1 MKICF
6 LISLPRSGST
16 LLQRLLMGHQD
27 VATCGEPWLALPLA
41 MMDKEGETF
50 ATYGHLSSARSVSN
64 LIGNLPGGRHTF
76 LTRSG
81 QFIQG
86 IYEQLNHCNAL
97 YFLDKTPRY
106 YKIINEL
113 KVMFPEAKFIF
124 LTREPIAVFGSIL
137 NFIEGDLYRLPT
149 WRQDIVEG
157 IPCLSSAIEK
167 DYENGL
173 VVSYE
178 SLVRNPECELGRIL
192 SYLELEFEPK
202 MIDSLSSQ
210 VVNRGDPFGAK
221 KYQSVSQSS
230 LESWKSAI
238 NSKTKQKI
246 ARQWLQAVPFESFK
260 ALGTSKEEQLEK
272 VRNHKVRFS
281 ARDLYH
287 WGVGATY
294 FYNNL
299 NVFRWRL
306 KRYKAEANCTL
317 Y

>member
-41 MMDKEGETF
+41 MIDKEEETF
-50 ATYGHLSSARSVSN
+50 ATYGHFSSARAVSN
-64 LIGNLPGGRHTF
+64 LIHNLPGGRRAF

-86 IYEQLNHCNAL
+86 IYEQLNDRNAL

-106 YKIINEL
+106 YKIVEEL
-113 KVMFPEAKFIF
+113 KIMFPEAKFIY

-137 NFIEGDLYRLPT
+137 NYIEGNMYRLPT

-157 IPCLSSAIEK
+157 IPCLSSAIE
-167 DYENGL
+167 EGGESSLAVN
-173 VVSYE
+173 YE
-178 SLVRNPECELGRIL
+178 SLVRDPEAELRRIL
-192 SYLELEFEPK
+192 SYLGLEFEPE
-202 MIDSLSSQ
+202 MLDSLASQ
-210 VVNRGDPFGAK
+210 VLNMGDPFGAK

-246 ARQWLQAVPFESFK
+246 ARQWLEAVPAERFK
-260 ALGTSKEEQLEK
+260 AFGTSKEKQLEK
-272 VRNHKVRFS
+272 LERHKVRYS
-281 ARDLYH
+281 ARDFCN
-287 WGVGATY
+287 WRMGATY
-294 FYNNL
+294 FHNNL
-299 NVFRWRL
+299 NVFRWGI
-306 KRYKAEANCTL
+306 KRHKAKANCTL